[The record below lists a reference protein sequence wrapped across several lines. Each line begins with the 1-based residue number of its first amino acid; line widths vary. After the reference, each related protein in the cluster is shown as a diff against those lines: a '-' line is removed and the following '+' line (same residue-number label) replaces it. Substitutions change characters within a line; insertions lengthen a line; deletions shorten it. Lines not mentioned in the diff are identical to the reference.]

1 MVEDVLFF
9 LWKRDG
15 CCGKVGLEVLTG
27 GVRFSRSQALTML
40 TNKKQRLKAG
50 CVLPGGWE
58 PACPPRTARGL
69 CAMASCQGGHLDF
82 GQGGAGWAAGM
93 KLIEW

>member
-40 TNKKQRLKAG
+40 TNKKTEVESWVCAAWGLGAG
-50 CVLPGGWE
+50 LPPPHSTWALCYGFLPGRS
-58 PACPPRTARGL
+58 P
-69 CAMASCQGGHLDF
+69 
-82 GQGGAGWAAGM
+82 
-93 KLIEW
+93 